1 MILYISFLRK
11 EALFMK
17 TDILLLLYLLQL
29 DVVTSVTV
37 SSKGTVTIRI
47 KK

>member
-1 MILYISFLRK
+1 
-11 EALFMK
+11 MK